1 MICFASDDILKIIKN
16 LDPNKAHS
24 HDIIS
29 TRMVKLCDASLC
41 KLLELIFKSC
51 LESAKFPLEWKKAN
65 VALAHKTGDKQILEN
80 YRPISLLPITGKIFE
95 RILYNNMFEF
105 FTKNYLIS
113 DNQSVFKPGD
123 SCINILLPIT
133 HEIYKSFEDD
143 LDVRSVFLDIS
154 KAFDKVWYKGLIYK
168 LKQIGI
174 SGNLLDTITDFL
186 NSRKQRVVLNG
197 QFSSWTS
204 TEAGVPQGW
213 ILGPLLFLIYVNDPS
228 DDLIANVKLFVDDV
242 SLFPFFCNS

>member
-1 MICFASDDILKIIKN
+1 
-16 LDPNKAHS
+16 
-24 HDIIS
+24 
-29 TRMVKLCDASLC
+29 
-41 KLLELIFKSC
+41 
-51 LESAKFPLEWKKAN
+51 
-65 VALAHKTGDKQILEN
+65 
-80 YRPISLLPITGKIFE
+80 
-95 RILYNNMFEF
+95 MFEF

-143 LDVRSVFLDIS
+143 LDVRGVFWDIF
-154 KAFDKVWYKGLIYK
+154 KAFDKVWYKGLICK
-168 LKQIGI
+168 LKQNGI

-213 ILGPLLFLIYVNDPS
+213 LLGPLLFLIYVNDPS

-242 SLFPFFCNS
+242 SLFPFFCNSWCEHMSK